1 MNKIGSALSL
11 HPGPDVMWGAAMGN
25 TYACAI
31 RDAWKFRFPIRRVVS
46 DDPILAVEVVF
57 HA

>member
-1 MNKIGSALSL
+1 
-11 HPGPDVMWGAAMGN
+11 MWGAAMGN